1 MSAAIRLSSKLPG
14 DREINGLDHLARDFI
29 EGAVICGIVWLR
41 PTKVTEDLATG
52 DTVPTVEIAR
62 IEAIGYID
70 AVPAEVRQLAAQL
83 YEERMGRDPLPF
95 DQLIAPK
102 HSDPEEEDGPDH
114 RDEDYDGDLLGHQ
127 GRTDVT
133 DNVHVY
139 ADSADDI
146 EED

>member
-14 DREINGLDHLARDFI
+14 DREINGLDHLARDFT
-29 EGAVICGIVWLR
+29 EVAVVCGIVWLR

-52 DTVPTVEIAR
+52 DTVPTVEVAR

-70 AVPAEVRQLAAQL
+70 AVPADVQRLAGQL
-83 YEERMGRDPLPF
+83 YEECMGRDPLPF

-102 HSDPEEEDGPDH
+102 HSDPEEDGPDH
-114 RDEDYDGDLLGHQ
+114 RDEDYDGDLLGGHQ

-133 DNVHVY
+133 EDVHVY

-146 EED
+146 QED